1 MLNQS
6 FKFKREWAMRLAL
19 FDLDNTLLD
28 LDSDHEWGEFLIKQ
42 GLVDEKTH
50 RAQND
55 QFFADYQS
63 GTLDAVAYNEFVF
76 QFLVN
81 KSQEELSTLHDVY
94 MQKVIRPAM
103 RPLGIAAIEKHR
115 QAGHEIVIITATN
128 RFVTAPIAAAFGVKH
143 LIASNPEIVN
153 GVYTG
158 KLVGEPCFQ
167 AGKLHHLNQ
176 WLAAHHPANESL
188 ESWGYSDSF
197 NDLPL
202 LNFAD
207 HAIVVTPDT
216 RLHAHALDHHW
227 AVEDWSI
234 HS

>member
-1 MLNQS
+1 MQ
-6 FKFKREWAMRLAL
+6 LAL

-28 LDSDHEWGEFLIKQ
+28 LDSDHEWGEFLIAQ
-42 GLVDEKTH
+42 GLVDEKAH

-55 QFFADYQS
+55 KFFADYQS

-81 KSQEELSTLHDVY
+81 KSQEELAALHDVY

-103 RPLGIAAIEKHR
+103 RPLGFAAIEKHR

-128 RFVTAPIAAAFGVKH
+128 RFVTAPIAHAFGVKH
-143 LIASNPEIVN
+143 LIASNPEMIN
-153 GVYTG
+153 GAYTG
-158 KLVGEPCFQ
+158 KLDGEPCFQ
-167 AGKLHHLNQ
+167 AGKLHHLQ
-176 WLAAHHPANESL
+176 AWLATHKKPEESL

-207 HAIVVTPDT
+207 HAIVVTPDK

-234 HS
+234 HKS